1 MEQQQGNPRPP
12 MPPENY
18 GKRMWQLWGP
28 ILIKWGIEFLVSLL
42 AMTALAMAYQLT
54 DPAAFRA
61 AMESQE
67 AMFDLYDRLISSY
80 LEAGTLIQG
89 AASLVIIPVMWIFFH
104 QDRVKER
111 RLGIIPNKKAP
122 VWKYAAV
129 ILMALALCLGLNN
142 LINIGNLGAS
152 DEVYTETM
160 NTLYSAALPVQ
171 IIALGILVPISE
183 ELVFRGLLFKR
194 LRERGTF
201 LQAALYSAV
210 VFGLMH
216 MNMVQMLYAFILGMM
231 LAYVCEKYGSVK
243 APILADVQK
252 GEPLKLLEEM
262 DSWSRVV
269 SGSGVIGYIQ
279 NRALGEAAEE
289 TPESSFEAP
298 VFQHQQLEGKVVLGW
313 HAVFGRAAA
322 LDSLDSVC
330 ENTKGVMNVICPT
343 GIQIKNA
350 EG

>member
-152 DEVYTETM
+152 DEVYAETM

-243 APILADVQK
+243 APILAHMTMN
-252 GEPLKLLEEM
+252 LLSVAATYAGLM
-262 DSWSRVV
+262 DWLMEDILR
-269 SGSGVIGYIQ
+269 IG
-279 NRALGEAAEE
+279 
-289 TPESSFEAP
+289 T
-298 VFQHQQLEGKVVLGW
+298 V
-313 HAVFGRAAA
+313 
-322 LDSLDSVC
+322 
-330 ENTKGVMNVICPT
+330 TVICAAVAASMFVFMQRIEEKPDIP
-343 GIQIKNA
+343 GNNDQNGGKLA
-350 EG
+350 AV

>member
-160 NTLYSAALPVQ
+160 NTLYSAA
-171 IIALGILVPISE
+171 G
-183 ELVFRGLLFKR
+183 
-194 LRERGTF
+194 
-201 LQAALYSAV
+201 
-210 VFGLMH
+210 
-216 MNMVQMLYAFILGMM
+216 
-231 LAYVCEKYGSVK
+231 
-243 APILADVQK
+243 ADQ
-252 GEPLKLLEEM
+252 
-262 DSWSRVV
+262 R
-269 SGSGVIGYIQ
+269 
-279 NRALGEAAEE
+279 R
-289 TPESSFEAP
+289 
-298 VFQHQQLEGKVVLGW
+298 
-313 HAVFGRAAA
+313 
-322 LDSLDSVC
+322 
-330 ENTKGVMNVICPT
+330 T
-343 GIQIKNA
+343 GIPRTLI
-350 EG
+350 